1 LVAAKANKVEREQQY
16 SCLYETEKIIT
27 KKQISIFFLLTASL
41 LMVTCALVSARSDFT
56 ASSGNPITGI
66 QIDGVIGSEWDDAS
80 KYSAAINPSGIADV
94 WTKND
99 GSYIYLAIRF
109 TADSN
114 NPWVAVQLG
123 ASFCMS
129 TKADGALFGHDDFYP
144 NGYVDISFG
153 EPATAIED
161 SIQNGVGAISVSSS
175 NVTIVEL
182 KKPLNSGDTVG
193 KDIAWSLG
201 NTYAVMIMWNTSG
214 EGSSEGST
222 THYQQGGT
230 RTANTLLVSS
240 SRGSDFK
247 SFILITALA
256 FIIAMIGVTIL
267 AIRLR
272 RRNIQKHSSTW
283 KSAVAQSRT

>member
-1 LVAAKANKVEREQQY
+1 MA
-16 SCLYETEKIIT
+16 
-27 KKQISIFFLLTASL
+27 
-41 LMVTCALVSARSDFT
+41 TCALVSAQSDFN
-56 ASSGNPITGI
+56 ASSGNPIADS
-66 QIDGVIGSEWDDAS
+66 QIDGVLGSEWDDAN
-80 KYSAAINPSGIADV
+80 KYSAAINPNGVADV

-129 TKADGALFGHDDFYP
+129 TNADGALFGHDDFSP

-161 SIQNGVGAISVSSS
+161 AIQNGVGAISVSSS

-214 EGSSEGST
+214 EGSSGGST

-240 SRGSDFK
+240 NKGSDFT
-247 SFILITALA
+247 SFILIAVLA
-256 FIIAMIGVTIL
+256 IIVAVIVVTIL
-267 AIRLR
+267 AVRLR
-272 RRNIQKHSSTW
+272 RRNLQKHSSTL
-283 KSAVAQSRT
+283 KSAAAPS